1 MPPRAASSVK
11 PKERKEYEEHLIEE
25 LQYLA
30 DKKIED
36 VSVDLK
42 KITIARAIT
51 LTKEIVQNT
60 KIGFKLDN
68 GTTYFVNDKTINQL
82 LKNKIEDEHLPDGN
96 RKDNEYQNL
105 VSFSAKTK
113 SIHLFRIEA
122 EKRRPAGGFFK
133 FLNATHFDFDRYGVR
148 KEVRRK
154 NYEENCLY

>member
-1 MPPRAASSVK
+1 MPPRENK
-11 PKERKEYEEHLIEE
+11 QKERTAYEEHIIES
-25 LQYLA
+25 LQLFA
-30 DKKIED
+30 SKKIDD
-36 VSVDLK
+36 VSVDLR
-42 KITIARAIT
+42 KITIAKAIT

-68 GTTYFVNDKTINQL
+68 GTTYFLNDKTINQL

-105 VSFSAKTK
+105 VSFSGKTK

-133 FLNATHFDFDRYGVR
+133 SLKRNT
-148 KEVRRK
+148 
-154 NYEENCLY
+154 L